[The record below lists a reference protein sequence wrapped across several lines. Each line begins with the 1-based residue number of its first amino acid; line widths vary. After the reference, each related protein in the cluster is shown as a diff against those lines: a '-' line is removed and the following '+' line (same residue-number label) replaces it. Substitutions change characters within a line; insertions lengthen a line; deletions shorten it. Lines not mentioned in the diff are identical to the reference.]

1 MTRQDR
7 SRITVVDN
15 SPEFLGM
22 LVELLGEDGDGYRVT
37 PMQGEVES
45 FEDIVRTK
53 PKLLIVDFVLRN
65 NGTHMSGWELVLLS
79 RLHPGLR
86 DVPLIVCSGDTLQL
100 EERAD
105 QLAELANLHILTKPF
120 SVEQLE
126 GLVARLLRER
136 RGAGPEAPSAWSAR
150 CSLPS

>member
-22 LVELLGEDGDGYRVT
+22 PVELLGEDGDGYRVT

-53 PKLLIVDFVLRN
+53 PKLLIGSHIVFNDGTPDVLVYPCDRAAYGRLCQLLSKGKLRTDFVIKTV
-65 NGTHMSGWELVLLS
+65 GHTFTTQQAVLKRYPLDEFQNCYMAI
-79 RLHPGLR
+79 LHLKPCQYER
-86 DVPLIVCSGDTLQL
+86 D
-100 EERAD
+100 RY
-105 QLAELANLHILTKPF
+105 
-120 SVEQLE
+120 
-126 GLVARLLRER
+126 
-136 RGAGPEAPSAWSAR
+136 RG
-150 CSLPS
+150 